1 MRKLPLHWKIVIAMI
16 LGIIWALI
24 SGQFGWNKFTSDWI
38 NPFGVI
44 FINLLKFIAVPLV
57 LFSIITGV
65 ASFGDPRKLGK
76 LGGKTLLL
84 YLGTT
89 FLAVSIG
96 LALVN
101 IIKPGVVSNPEKA
114 IENRL
119 TYEVWAL
126 DEGHVIKD
134 NKNFIAKADTTTL
147 AKIQLENNVAKASSE
162 YKSLS
167 EKQVTVT
174 SDQGPLQPLID
185 IVPSNI
191 IKALGDGNLM
201 LQVIFF
207 ALFFGI
213 SISFLPDSKTATLKK
228 FFNETNEVFIYMVNI
243 IMMAAPFFVF
253 CLMAGVLAKMANSP
267 AEMMDIFANLG
278 MYSLTVIL
286 GLAVVLFGAYPF
298 LMKIFRVKTTYKE
311 FFTAMSPAQVLGF
324 STSSSAATLP
334 VTLHC
339 VENNLKVPKVVAD
352 FVLPIGATVNMDGTC
367 LYQGVA
373 VVFLAQYHGVDLTLF
388 QQIGI
393 VGTATLASIGTAAV
407 PGAGLILLMMILNSV
422 GLNPMWIAIIL
433 PVDRILDMSR
443 TVINVSGD
451 ATVALIVA
459 KWEEKN
465 LSEIPVH
472 EKMGSLEIDRQ

>member
-16 LGIIWALI
+16 LGIVWALI
-24 SGQFGWNKFTSDWI
+24 SGQFGWNKFTNDWI

-76 LGGKTLLL
+76 LGAKTLFL

-89 FLAVSIG
+89 LLAVSIG
-96 LALVN
+96 LTLVN
-101 IIKPGVVSNPEKA
+101 IIKPGIVTNPEKA
-114 IENRL
+114 VENRL

-126 DEGHVIKD
+126 GEGHEIKD
-134 NKNFIAKADTTTL
+134 HKDFIAKADSVTL
-147 AKIQLENNVAKASSE
+147 AKIQLKNNLERASSE
-162 YKSLS
+162 YQELS
-167 EKQVTVT
+167 DKKAKAT
-174 SDQGPLQPLID
+174 SGQGPLQPLVD
-185 IVPSNI
+185 VVPSNLI
-191 IKALGDGNLM
+191 TALGDGNLM

-213 SISFLPDSKTATLKK
+213 SISFLPDSKTATLKN
-228 FFNETNEVFIYMVNI
+228 FFNEINDVFIFMVNI
-243 IMMAAPFFVF
+243 IMIAAPFFVF
-253 CLMAGVLAKMANSP
+253 CLMAGVLAKMADSP
-267 AEMMDIFANLG
+267 AEMMDIFVNLG
-278 MYSLTVIL
+278 MYSLTVVIGLVIL
-286 GLAVVLFGAYPF
+286 LFGVYPL
-298 LMKIFRVKTTYKE
+298 LMKLFRANITYKG
-311 FFTAMSPAQVLGF
+311 FFAGLSPAQFLAF

-352 FVLPIGATVNMDGTC
+352 FVLPIGATVNMDGTS

-373 VVFLAQYHGVDLTLF
+373 VIFLAQYHGVDLTLL
-388 QQIGI
+388 QQVGI
-393 VGTATLASIGTAAV
+393 VGTATLASIGAAAV
-407 PGAGLILLMMILNSV
+407 PGAGLILLMIVLNSV

-433 PVDRILDMSR
+433 PMDRILDMCR

-451 ATVALIVA
+451 ATVSLIVS
-459 KWEEKN
+459 KWEEKD
-465 LSEIPVH
+465 LSQIPVH
-472 EKMGSLEIDRQ
+472 DNAVNLDIIS

>member
-16 LGIIWALI
+16 LGVIWALI
-24 SGQFGWNKFTSDWI
+24 SGQLGWNKFTNDWI

-89 FLAVSIG
+89 VLAVSIG
-96 LALVN
+96 LTLVN

-126 DEGHVIKD
+126 GEGHLIKD
-134 NKNFIAKADTTTL
+134 NKDFIAKADTATL
-147 AKIQLENNVAKASSE
+147 AKVQLKNKLDKASSE
-162 YKSLS
+162 YKDLS
-167 EKQVTVT
+167 EK
-174 SDQGPLQPLID
+174 SARASADQGPLQPLVD
-185 IVPSNI
+185 VVPSNI
-191 IKALGDGNLM
+191 ITALGDGNLM

-228 FFNETNEVFIYMVNI
+228 FFNEINDVFIYMVNI
-243 IMMAAPFFVF
+243 IMIAAPFFVF
-253 CLMAGVLAKMANSP
+253 CLMAGVLAKMADTP
-267 AEMMDIFANLG
+267 KEMGEIFVNLG
-278 MYSLTVIL
+278 MYSLTVVI
-286 GLAVVLFGAYPF
+286 GLAVLLFGVYPF
-298 LMKIFRVKTTYKE
+298 LMKIFKANITYKG
-311 FFTAMSPAQVLGF
+311 FFSGLSPAQFLAF

-373 VVFLAQYHGVDLTLF
+373 VIFLAQYHGVDLSLL

-393 VGTATLASIGTAAV
+393 VGTATLASIGAAAV
-407 PGAGLILLMMILNSV
+407 PGAGLILLMLVLNSV

-433 PVDRILDMSR
+433 PMDRILDMCR

-451 ATVALIVA
+451 STVALIVS
-459 KWEEKN
+459 KWEEKD
-465 LSEIPVH
+465 LSKIPVH
-472 EKMGSLEIDRQ
+472 EKSVSLDIDE

>member
-16 LGIIWALI
+16 LGVIWALI
-24 SGQFGWNKFTSDWI
+24 SGQLGWNKFTNDWI

-76 LGGKTLLL
+76 LGGKTILL

-89 FLAVSIG
+89 VLAVSIG

-101 IIKPGVVSNPEKA
+101 IIKPGVVTNPDKA
-114 IENRL
+114 VENRL

-126 DEGHVIKD
+126 GEGHQIKD
-134 NKNFIAKADTTTL
+134 NKDFISKADTAIL
-147 AKIQLENNVAKASSE
+147 ARVQLKNNLEKASSE
-162 YKSLS
+162 YQELS
-167 EKQVTVT
+167 EKNARAT
-174 SDQGPLQPLID
+174 SEQGPLQPLVD
-185 IVPSNI
+185 VVPSNLI
-191 IKALGDGNLM
+191 TALGDGNLM

-213 SISFLPDSKTATLKK
+213 SISFLPDSKTATLKN
-228 FFNETNEVFIYMVNI
+228 FFNEINDVFIFMVNI
-243 IMMAAPFFVF
+243 IMIAAPFFVF
-253 CLMAGVLAKMANSP
+253 CLMAGVLAKMADTP
-267 AEMMDIFANLG
+267 AEMMDIFVNLG
-278 MYSLTVIL
+278 MYSLTVVL
-286 GLAVVLFGAYPF
+286 GLSILLFGVYPL
-298 LMKIFRVKTTYKE
+298 LMKLFKANITYKE
-311 FFTAMSPAQVLGF
+311 FFAGLSPAQFLAF

-339 VENNLKVPKVVAD
+339 VEKNLKVPKVVAD
-352 FVLPIGATVNMDGTC
+352 FVLPIGATVNMDGTS

-373 VVFLAQYHGVDLTLF
+373 VIFLAQYHGVDLTLL
-388 QQIGI
+388 QQVGI
-393 VGTATLASIGTAAV
+393 VGTATLASIGAAAV
-407 PGAGLILLMMILNSV
+407 PGAGLILLMIVLNSV

-433 PVDRILDMSR
+433 PMDRILDMCR

-451 ATVALIVA
+451 ATVSLIVS
-459 KWEEKN
+459 KWEEKD
-465 LSEIPVH
+465 LSQIPVH
-472 EKMGSLEIDRQ
+472 DKTGSLEVLQ